1 MKGLSPE
8 IGLDR
13 VREESP
19 GNDGQSQRGMFR
31 CSKSHKAAQQAFGV
45 VAAKPLNKGE
55 LSECKIIFRRN
66 VIA

>member
-1 MKGLSPE
+1 
-8 IGLDR
+8 
-13 VREESP
+13 
-19 GNDGQSQRGMFR
+19 MFR

-45 VAAKPLNKGE
+45 VAAKPLDKGE